1 MAKKKKEALRREK
14 NFGSVYQ
21 NKYGK
26 WIGVADLGK
35 DDNGKRIRKQIYYG
49 NSEQEANEA
58 VEKANKQKLIL
69 SQEIFTNSF
78 CDRMLDWLLNI
89 KSKTIKSRSLENL
102 MILFNNHI
110 KPYLKNMEIYEVNLN
125 VLQSLLKRIKGKEPR
140 RKTKYLLNQFFDYA
154 VVGRL
159 VEYNPILSINIK
171 DKEDEDVLKKEK
183 EEFKAIKHEYRE
195 KFFTALNNHE
205 FLKSLCLTAY
215 YSGLRIGELLGL
227 RWQDIDF
234 KEKTLRIEH
243 AITFKVEYDEKGN
256 KKSKETI
263 LSSTKTKSS
272 KTKLPMSNALIMTL
286 KEWEK
291 QQKHSE
297 IKNKIALT
305 GNKNFVFCNEKGEMR
320 TYYGTRKIFKE
331 FLKNNNLQDC
341 GIHFHAI
348 RHTFGDVLRE
358 NNWSIYDI
366 QKMLRHSKAST
377 TEIYLSMEHNPALKL
392 QKEIDDVFDKDINE
406 KKDKKRNKD
415 FEM

>member
-1 MAKKKKEALRREK
+1 
-14 NFGSVYQ
+14 
-21 NKYGK
+21 
-26 WIGVADLGK
+26 
-35 DDNGKRIRKQIYYG
+35 
-49 NSEQEANEA
+49 
-58 VEKANKQKLIL
+58 
-69 SQEIFTNSF
+69 
-78 CDRMLDWLLNI
+78 MLDWLLNI

-234 KEKTLRIEH
+234 KEKTLSIEH

-291 QQKHSE
+291 HQKHSE
-297 IKNKIALT
+297 IKKKIALT
-305 GNKNFVFCNEKGEMR
+305 GNKGEMR

>member
-1 MAKKKKEALRREK
+1 MSTFMTCCQGKCQ
-14 NFGSVYQ
+14 FFFVQSFYQ

-125 VLQSLLKRIKGKEPR
+125 ILQSLLKRIKGKEPR

-171 DKEDEDVLKKEK
+171 DKEDEDVLKKE
-183 EEFKAIKHEYRE
+183 
-195 KFFTALNNHE
+195 
-205 FLKSLCLTAY
+205 
-215 YSGLRIGELLGL
+215 
-227 RWQDIDF
+227 
-234 KEKTLRIEH
+234 
-243 AITFKVEYDEKGN
+243 
-256 KKSKETI
+256 
-263 LSSTKTKSS
+263 
-272 KTKLPMSNALIMTL
+272 
-286 KEWEK
+286 
-291 QQKHSE
+291 
-297 IKNKIALT
+297 
-305 GNKNFVFCNEKGEMR
+305 
-320 TYYGTRKIFKE
+320 
-331 FLKNNNLQDC
+331 
-341 GIHFHAI
+341 
-348 RHTFGDVLRE
+348 
-358 NNWSIYDI
+358 
-366 QKMLRHSKAST
+366 
-377 TEIYLSMEHNPALKL
+377 
-392 QKEIDDVFDKDINE
+392 
-406 KKDKKRNKD
+406 
-415 FEM
+415 